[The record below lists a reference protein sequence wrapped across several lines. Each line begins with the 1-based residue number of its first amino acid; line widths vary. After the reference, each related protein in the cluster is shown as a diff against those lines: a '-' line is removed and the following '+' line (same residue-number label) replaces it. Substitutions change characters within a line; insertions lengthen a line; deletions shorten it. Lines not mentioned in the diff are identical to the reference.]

1 MGILFLIIEI
11 IIVGFLAVRIGT
23 EAFDKGFSKGLFIFL
38 TILIWISSRVIGNL
52 IGYFLLGIGLKAVF
66 LSWLL
71 AIFTY
76 ILFFFIISKM
86 KDEPFFNEHDAEWK
100 QMNKNADP
108 SETGKSE
115 EK

>member
-1 MGILFLIIEI
+1 MGIFFLIIETAI
-11 IIVGFLAVRIGT
+11 LGFLAVRLGT

-38 TILIWISSRVIGNL
+38 TVLIWISSRVIGNL
-52 IGYFLLGIGLKAVF
+52 IGYFLLGIGLNTVF
-66 LSWLL
+66 LSYLL

-86 KDEPFFNEHDAEWK
+86 DDEPFFNEHEADWK
-100 QMNKNADP
+100 KKNAEANP
-108 SETGKSE
+108 TETKKSE